1 MPKDNVT
8 PPLQPICA
16 TTLKE
21 EAVAKLRSRAASVGV
36 IGLGYV
42 GLPLALLFSEQ
53 GFRVT
58 GFDIDSAKINML
70 GSLRSYICRIPQT
83 EIALAS
89 DRGFKATSDFTR
101 ISEMDAIV
109 ICVPTPLTEYR
120 EPDLSYVTETVKSIA
135 PHLRAGQLVV
145 LEST

>member
-1 MPKDNVT
+1 MHTIVT
-8 PPLQPICA
+8 EQPFSA
-16 TTLKE
+16 TSLKE
-21 EAVAKLRSRAASVGV
+21 ELIAKLQSRSANVAV

-42 GLPLALLFSEQ
+42 GLPLALLFTER

-58 GFDIDSAKINML
+58 GFDTDGAKINML
-70 GSLRSYICRIPQT
+70 DSLRSYICRIPQP

-89 DRGFKATSDFTR
+89 DRGFKATADFTR

-120 EPDLSYVTETVKSIA
+120 EP
-135 PHLRAGQLVV
+135 
-145 LEST
+145 